1 MTVAGGTDER
11 DDSEAR
17 AAMAD
22 TTTSS
27 NTAGNERL
35 LSSAMK
41 CLALLDVLATE
52 PGAVKVSDLARRVG
66 ARRGTLHQQLQTL
79 VAAGWVEED
88 QHSQYRLTLRALS
101 IGTAVLEQANLGSR
115 VLPTLT
121 TLAARTGETASIA
134 VLDGDAAMIVQR
146 VAADRE
152 LKVDIKPGT
161 RMPLAQS
168 ASGRVLVAFCE
179 PVELMRTR
187 ATGVPLPREEVVALA
202 ARRGYASQ
210 RDEWLPG
217 MSSIAVPILPTHLGS
232 GALAITAPTG
242 RFDEGVALAELSR
255 AAIEIA
261 GLIGR

>member
-1 MTVAGGTDER
+1 MTE
-11 DDSEAR
+11 
-17 AAMAD
+17 
-22 TTTSS
+22 TTT
-27 NTAGNERL
+27 TPKRAGTERL

-41 CLALLDVLATE
+41 CLSLLDVLAAE

-66 ARRGTLHQQLQTL
+66 ARRGTVHQQLQTL

-88 QHSQYRLTLRALS
+88 DDAKYRLTLRALS

-115 VLPTLT
+115 ILPTLT

-161 RMPLAQS
+161 RMPLAES
-168 ASGRVLVAFCE
+168 ASGRVLITFCA
-179 PVELMRTR
+179 PPELARSR
-187 ATGVPLPREEVVALA
+187 AAGVPLPREDVVDAA
-202 ARRGYASQ
+202 ARCGYASQ

-217 MSSIAVPILPTHLGS
+217 MSSIAVPIPPTHLGS

-242 RFDEGVALAELSR
+242 RFEEEATLRELR
-255 AAIEIA
+255 QAAREIS
-261 GLIGR
+261 GLLGR